1 VPLPGLPPI
10 HHSIVRL
17 RELLERFTAV
27 LLGFLASATFVLCR
41 LQKKCNGVIYRCF
54 LKEFSDNRLLNE
66 ELLKTR

>member
-41 LQKKCNGVIYRCF
+41 LQKEVQ
-54 LKEFSDNRLLNE
+54 LSDLLMFF
-66 ELLKTR
+66 KRIF